1 MQNSELFRRGVVLP
15 LNEEAEELLK
25 INEVEETT
33 SVRYLDIE
41 DEKGFE
47 NLWAV
52 GIFQKINERVN
63 GMIDDYEEHF
73 VEASKMSGVMAAID
87 DVRGANKLSNDVESF
102 MGSLVSMA
110 SEASSIERPLLFVL

>member
-33 SVRYLDIE
+33 SVRYLEIE

-110 SEASSIERPLLFVL
+110 LEASSIERPLLFVL

>member
-15 LNEEAEELLK
+15 FNEEAEELLK

-33 SVRYLDIE
+33 SVRYLEIE
-41 DEKGFE
+41 DEEGFE

-73 VEASKMSGVMAAID
+73 LEASKMSGV
-87 DVRGANKLSNDVESF
+87 NFLNLPEST
-102 MGSLVSMA
+102 
-110 SEASSIERPLLFVL
+110 PPW

>member
-33 SVRYLDIE
+33 SVRYLEIE